1 MFLSPP
7 DGHDVICFSYV
18 NRIFFVI
25 SQELGGIMDLCVQS
39 ELSRNP
45 DQNMH
50 SHFSERKQTWS
61 KNYRNRSSQQTQFG
75 DPNRDYSEAETIKNL
90 IKSAN
95 AQLNIMIN
103 GPTYKREYPT
113 LVQVYIV
120 FLKVGEIDNVKERF
134 QADAYIEAIW
144 EDNTIEPRHMTHF
157 DPKAYWNPELY
168 IENSLGNLNSMV
180 KYKTE
185 KSDDGTIKVIE
196 MRTIKGSFW
205 EKLELGEFPL
215 GKF

>member
-1 MFLSPP
+1 
-7 DGHDVICFSYV
+7 
-18 NRIFFVI
+18 
-25 SQELGGIMDLCVQS
+25 MDLCVQS
-39 ELSRNP
+39 ELSKNT

-50 SHFSERKQTWS
+50 SHFSERKHTYNKS
-61 KNYRNRSSQQTQFG
+61 YRNRSNQVTQFG

-144 EDNTIEPRHMTHF
+144 EDNTVEPRHMNNNF

-168 IENSLGNLNSMV
+168 IENSLGNLNSKL

-185 KSDDGTIKVIE
+185 KDDDGTIKVVE

-215 GKF
+215 GK